1 MGLQCN
7 FWLCISAILR
17 VLEVC
22 RMPDLSMQFINRV
35 PCK

>member
-7 FWLCISAILR
+7 FWPCISAILW

-22 RMPDLSMQFINRV
+22 RMPDLSEQFINRV
-35 PCK
+35 PGK